1 MKKGGIVMLGDRWFP
16 FYDIEKTL
24 DEVDRIFSA
33 AGRPLE
39 LRSVPRGTFPTVN
52 IYDRGNNLLLQA
64 EIPGVD
70 IKDLELSVV
79 DNTLTLKGQRK
90 IKDPGRNEQFHRRE
104 RLMGTFERT
113 ISLPVQVDTGSVKAN
128 YRNGILEV
136 DLTKS
141 QETKPKTIQ
150 ITGS

>member
-1 MKKGGIVMLGDRWFP
+1 MLSDRWFQ

-24 DEVDRIFSA
+24 DEMDRIFNA
-33 AGRPLE
+33 VGRPVE

-52 IYDRGNNLLLQA
+52 IYDRGNSLLLQA

-70 IKDLELSVV
+70 IKDLELGVV
-79 DNTLTLKGQRK
+79 DNTLTLKGERK
-90 IKDPGRNEQFHRRE
+90 SKEISKKELFHRRE

-113 ISLPVQVDTGSVKAN
+113 ISLPVQVDANSAKAN

-136 DLTKS
+136 DLTKA
-141 QETKPKTIQ
+141 QEAKPKTIQ